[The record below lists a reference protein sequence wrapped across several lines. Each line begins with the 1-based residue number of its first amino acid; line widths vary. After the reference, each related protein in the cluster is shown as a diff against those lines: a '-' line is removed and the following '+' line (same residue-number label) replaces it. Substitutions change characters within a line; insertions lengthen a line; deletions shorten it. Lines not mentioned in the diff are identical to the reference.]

1 MRDSLSDKFIA
12 WLALL
17 SGLCISGVAVYYSV
31 IGLTSIFAAAFVPI
45 IVMGVALEVSKLVAT
60 VWLKQNWHIAPRA
73 IRAYLLTA
81 IIALMLITSMGI
93 FGFLSK
99 AHLDQG
105 VPTGDIVDK
114 VALIDE
120 KIKTERDNIDA
131 AKKALKQLDESVDQ
145 VMARSSDERGADKAA
160 ALRRSQQRE
169 RTALQNDIARAQ
181 TNIATL
187 NQERTPAAK
196 ELRKVE
202 AEVGPIKY
210 IANFVY
216 GQTESSTLEKAV
228 TWVILLIVLVFD
240 PLAVVLLLAAQTS
253 FQHFRQ
259 NRMEEDHPPYYVA
272 DVGEPPTAE
281 ELKEIEK
288 IEPVIE
294 PVVTATVKVEEIP
307 PVEPVKEETAPVPIS
322 KLPGE
327 FIMRT
332 KVFRRPPPPAQE
344 SEPVPVV
351 APLDNQ
357 ISSDD
362 YMKTVQVKR
371 EAEINLYAEL
381 VRTKQI
387 DMVNVPDELQAIVRT
402 KV

>member
-1 MRDSLSDKFIA
+1 
-12 WLALL
+12 
-17 SGLCISGVAVYYSV
+17 
-31 IGLTSIFAAAFVPI
+31 
-45 IVMGVALEVSKLVAT
+45 
-60 VWLKQNWHIAPRA
+60 
-73 IRAYLLTA
+73 
-81 IIALMLITSMGI
+81 MGI

-332 KVFRRPPPPAQE
+332 KVFRRPPPPVQE

>member
-31 IGLTSIFAAAFVPI
+31 IGLTSIFAAAFMPI

-60 VWLKQNWHIAPRA
+60 VWLKQNWDIAPKA
-73 IRAYLLTA
+73 IRTYLLIA
-81 IIALMLITSMGI
+81 IAALMLITSMGI

-105 VPTGDIVDK
+105 VPTGDIVDR

-120 KIKTERDNIDA
+120 KIKTQRENIDV
-131 AKKALKQLDESVDQ
+131 AKKALKQMDESVDQ

-160 ALRRSQQRE
+160 ALRRAQQRE

-181 TNIATL
+181 TNIAAL
-187 NQERTPAAK
+187 NEERAPAAK

-210 IANFVY
+210 IANFIY
-216 GQTESSTLEKAV
+216 GETEQATLEKAV
-228 TWVILLIVLVFD
+228 TWVIILIVLVFD
-240 PLAVVLLLAAQTS
+240 PLALVLLLAAQTS
-253 FQHFRQ
+253 FQQFRKNQ
-259 NRMEEDHPPYYVA
+259 LEESIPVYVA
-272 DVGEPPTAE
+272 DVGEPPTVE
-281 ELKEIEK
+281 EKAEIEQYVEEK
-288 IEPVIE
+288 KQEPMLEPVIE
-294 PVVTATVKVEEIP
+294 
-307 PVEPVKEETAPVPIS
+307 EPKQEQEAAPVPIS
-322 KLPGE
+322 KLPGQ
-327 FIMRT
+327 FIMRS
-332 KVFRRPPPPAQE
+332 KVFRRPPPPPEPEPQPGLPPAPPE
-344 SEPVPVV
+344 S
-351 APLDNQ
+351 Q
-357 ISSDD
+357 INSDD
-362 YMKTVQVKR
+362 YVRTSQLKR
-371 EAEINLYAEL
+371 DAEINLYAEL

-387 DMVNVPDELQAIVRT
+387 TMANVPDELQPIVKT

>member
-31 IGLTSIFAAAFVPI
+31 IGLTSIFAAAFMPI

-60 VWLKQNWHIAPRA
+60 VWLKQNWEIAPKA
-73 IRAYLLTA
+73 IRTYLLIA
-81 IIALMLITSMGI
+81 IAALMLITSMGI

-105 VPTGDIVDK
+105 VPTGDIVDR

-120 KIKTERDNIDA
+120 KIKTQRENIDV

-160 ALRRSQQRE
+160 ALRRAQQRE

-181 TNIATL
+181 TNIAAL
-187 NQERTPAAK
+187 NEERAPAAK

-210 IANFVY
+210 IANFIY
-216 GQTESSTLEKAV
+216 GETEQATLEKAV
-228 TWVILLIVLVFD
+228 TWVIMLIVLVFD

-253 FQHFRQ
+253 FQQFRK
-259 NRMEEDHPPYYVA
+259 NKLEESIPVYVA

-281 ELKEIEK
+281 EKAEIEQY
-288 IEPVIE
+288 
-294 PVVTATVKVEEIP
+294 VEEKKEEP
-307 PVEPVKEETAPVPIS
+307 MPEPVKEEPEPEPEPQPVPIS
-322 KLPGE
+322 KLPGQ
-327 FIMRT
+327 FFMRN
-332 KVFRRPPPPAQE
+332 KVFRRPPPPP
-344 SEPVPVV
+344 EPEPEPEPQPEPIP
-351 APLDNQ
+351 ASQ
-357 ISSDD
+357 INSDD
-362 YMKTVQVKR
+362 YVRTSQLKR
-371 EAEINLYAEL
+371 DAEINLYAEL

-387 DMVNVPDELQAIVRT
+387 TMANVPDELQPIVKT

>member
-60 VWLKQNWHIAPRA
+60 IWLKQNWDIAPKA
-73 IRAYLLTA
+73 IRTYLLVA
-81 IIALMLITSMGI
+81 IVALMLITSMGI

-120 KIKTERDNIDA
+120 KIKTQRENIDV

-145 VMARSSDERGADKAA
+145 VMSRSSDERGADKAA
-160 ALRRSQQRE
+160 ALRRAQQRE

-181 TNIATL
+181 TNIAAL
-187 NQERTPAAK
+187 NEERAPVAK

-210 IANFVY
+210 ISNFIY
-216 GQTESSTLEKAV
+216 GETEQATLEKAV
-228 TWVILLIVLVFD
+228 TWVIILIVLVFD

-253 FQHFRQ
+253 FQQFRK
-259 NRMEEDHPPYYVA
+259 NKIEEPQPVHII
-272 DVGEPPTAE
+272 EPPIIE
-281 ELKEIEK
+281 EIKQE
-288 IEPVIE
+288 
-294 PVVTATVKVEEIP
+294 AVEEKKEEP
-307 PVEPVKEETAPVPIS
+307 MPEPVKEEPMPKPVVEETKPEPQPVAIS
-322 KLPGE
+322 KLPGQ
-327 FIMRT
+327 FIMRN
-332 KVFRRPPPPAQE
+332 KVFRRPPPPE
-344 SEPVPVV
+344 PEPVPEQPIA
-351 APLDNQ
+351 APPESN
-357 ISSDD
+357 INSDD
-362 YMKTVQVKR
+362 YVKTSQLKR

-381 VRTKQI
+381 VKTKQI
-387 DMVNVPDELQAIVRT
+387 TMANVPDELQPIVKT

>member
-60 VWLKQNWHIAPRA
+60 IWLKQNWDIAPKA
-73 IRAYLLTA
+73 IRTYLLVA
-81 IIALMLITSMGI
+81 IVALMLITSMGI

-120 KIKTERDNIDA
+120 KIKTQRENIDV

-145 VMARSSDERGADKAA
+145 VMSRSSDERGADKAA
-160 ALRRSQQRE
+160 ALRRAQQRE

-181 TNIATL
+181 TNIAAL
-187 NQERTPAAK
+187 NEERAPVAK

-210 IANFVY
+210 ISNFIY
-216 GQTESSTLEKAV
+216 GETEQATLEKAV
-228 TWVILLIVLVFD
+228 TWVIILIVLVFD

-253 FQHFRQ
+253 FQQFRK
-259 NRMEEDHPPYYVA
+259 NKIEEPQPVHII
-272 DVGEPPTAE
+272 EPPIIE
-281 ELKEIEK
+281 EIKQE
-288 IEPVIE
+288 
-294 PVVTATVKVEEIP
+294 AVEEKKEEP
-307 PVEPVKEETAPVPIS
+307 MPEPVKEEPMPEPVVEETKPEPQPVAIS
-322 KLPGE
+322 KLPGQ
-327 FIMRT
+327 FIMRN
-332 KVFRRPPPPAQE
+332 KVFRRPPPPE
-344 SEPVPVV
+344 PEPVPEQPIA
-351 APLDNQ
+351 APPESN
-357 ISSDD
+357 INSDD
-362 YMKTVQVKR
+362 YVKTSQLKR

-381 VRTKQI
+381 VKTKQI
-387 DMVNVPDELQAIVRT
+387 TMANVPDELQPIVKT